1 MAYALQSLLMIRT
14 RREDTARGEL
24 VAARQRMS
32 QAQQE
37 LSDRKA
43 ELQAYE
49 ATREERRNRIF
60 STIIGRVVTQSD
72 LELAR
77 EGVARIDE
85 EGNLRQNNVLRAE
98 DRLREREQEVDTAR
112 NGFVIATKNRMKLDE
127 HRQDWMKQESILEDH
142 RQEIELEDFTGKKVQ
157 DDRYE

>member
-1 MAYALQSLLMIRT
+1 MAYVLQSLLMIRT

-24 VAARQRMS
+24 VTARQKMAA
-32 QAQQE
+32 AQQD
-37 LSDRKA
+37 LADRKA

-49 ATREERRNRIF
+49 QTREERRNRIY
-60 STIIGRVVTQSD
+60 STIIGRVVTGRD
-72 LELAR
+72 LEMAR

-98 DRLREREQEVDTAR
+98 DRVREREAEVDAAR
-112 NGFVIATKNRMKLDE
+112 AGFVVATKNRMKLDE
-127 HRQDWMKQESILEDH
+127 HRSDWMRRAQLLEDY